1 MNLAFPPRDT
11 QTIVICVRIKDCCSA
26 RNSVYSQ
33 NWERLVKLFTFV
45 GREAGK
51 ISETRDIEE
60 PCANFKY

>member
-1 MNLAFPPRDT
+1 M
-11 QTIVICVRIKDCCSA
+11 
-26 RNSVYSQ
+26 YSQ

-60 PCANFKY
+60 PWANFKYENKSTNFKRGLVCLVWHDD

>member
-1 MNLAFPPRDT
+1 M
-11 QTIVICVRIKDCCSA
+11 
-26 RNSVYSQ
+26 YSQ

-60 PCANFKY
+60 PWANFKYENKSTNFKRGLVCLVWQDD

>member
-1 MNLAFPPRDT
+1 MNLAFPSTDA
-11 QTIVICVRIKDCCSA
+11 QTTVICIKDCCSA

-60 PCANFKY
+60 PYANFKY